1 MQHNDCFQLG
11 HITRTH
17 GTKGEVVI
25 FLDVDFPDD
34 YEQME
39 SVFVEIKGQ
48 LIPYFI
54 QQINIQRGNKAIVKF
69 EDIHSIEQ
77 ATPLINCPLFLPE
90 DTLDELD
97 GSKFYYHE
105 IVGFRVV
112 DATLGALGLITTV
125 YTMATQDLIAMEY
138 QGQEVLIPVND
149 DIIKGVNRQEK
160 VMNVSLPEGLVDVY
174 TEGMNA
180 VADDDDSEI
189 EA

>member
-17 GTKGEVVI
+17 GTKGEVVF

-34 YEQME
+34 YAEME

-54 QQINIQRGNKAIVKF
+54 ENINIQRGGKAIVKF
-69 EDIHSIEQ
+69 EDVHSIEQ

-90 DTLDELD
+90 DTLDELE
-97 GSKFYYHE
+97 GSQFYYHE

-112 DATLGALGLITTV
+112 DAALGELGVVTTV
-125 YTMATQDLIAMEY
+125 YSMATQDLVAMEY

-149 DIIKGVNRQEK
+149 AMIEGVNRQEK
-160 VMNVSLPEGLVDVY
+160 VLKVTLPEGLVEVY
-174 TEGMNA
+174 TEGA
-180 VADDDDSEI
+180 SDVADDEDSED
-189 EA
+189 ED